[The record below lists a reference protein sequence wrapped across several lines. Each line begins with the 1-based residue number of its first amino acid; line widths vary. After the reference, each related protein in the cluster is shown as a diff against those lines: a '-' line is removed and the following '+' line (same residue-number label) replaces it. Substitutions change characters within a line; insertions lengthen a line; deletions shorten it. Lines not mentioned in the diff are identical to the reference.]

1 MKYILLCGG
10 MNSKEQKNFDKP
22 RHLLEIKGEPIVAR
36 TIRLLR
42 ESGVEDI
49 AISTDAPELFEGF
62 GVPIIKR
69 WFGPDSLWIE
79 CFPTISDHDCWLF
92 GPVCYLFGDVVFS
105 PVAIAKIVETETED
119 VEFFASAPPFPT
131 IYKKRWAEPF
141 AFKVQDTQHFQ
152 DAIKDTVKLSERY
165 SAFKREPIAWELW
178 QVIKRTP
185 LNIIDYTNYTVIND
199 YTCDIDE
206 PEDIKNFQF
215 I

>member
-10 MNSKEQKNFDKP
+10 MNTKEQKRFEKP
-22 RHLLEIKGEPIVAR
+22 RHLLEIKGEPIIAR

-42 ESGVEDI
+42 ERGVEDI
-49 AISTDAPELFEGF
+49 SISTDAPELFEGF
-62 GVPIIKR
+62 GVSVMKCKY
-69 WFGPDSLWIE
+69 DDKLWISA
-79 CFPTISDHDCWLF
+79 FIRLDF
-92 GPVCYLFGDVVFS
+92 PVCYLFGDVVFS

-141 AFKVQDTQHFQ
+141 AFKVCNNEHFNEAIIDTAALHKF
-152 DAIKDTVKLSERY
+152 Y
-165 SAFKREPIAWELW
+165 GAFKREPIAWELW

-185 LNIIDYTNYTVIND
+185 LNVIDYTNYTVIND